1 MIAYKNTCG
10 GYRKATVAST
20 AEPLFSR
27 KTYTCRQNTYQNTL
41 NLNIQRIFMQNIS
54 FIVGVR
60 LRFMNRVIFIHTHT
74 IFYCVCCVC
83 SLGSGPF
90 NGNDGGKREWW
101 QPDQT
106 MSCHG
111 IFSCLHVFLLLFC
124 FLFDIITINRFLL
137 WLYIHFNFSLIH
149 SFIHLHPSTHT

>member
-1 MIAYKNTCG
+1 MWWIQESNSSINSRTIIFTENIYMQAKHLPEHTQSQY
-10 GYRKATVAST
+10 T
-20 AEPLFSR
+20 AHIHAKYIVHRWCSSSLHEPRNL
-27 KTYTCRQNTYQNTL
+27 YTRT
-41 NLNIQRIFMQNIS
+41 
-54 FIVGVR
+54 
-60 LRFMNRVIFIHTHT
+60 HTHT
-74 IFYCVCCVC
+74 QFFIVYAVC